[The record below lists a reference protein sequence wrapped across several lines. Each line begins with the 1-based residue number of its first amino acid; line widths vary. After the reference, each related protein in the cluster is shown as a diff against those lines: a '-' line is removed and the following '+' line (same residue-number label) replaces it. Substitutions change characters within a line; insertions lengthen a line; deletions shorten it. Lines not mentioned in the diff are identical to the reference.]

1 MTSHV
6 KSGDLKLVMSLE
18 GPCGTEAQASKKEI
32 LLDCA
37 RVPEFGR
44 RAHGPTT
51 QRACWL
57 VLVSAAYSGAGSLRE
72 KKEIDAATVTGR
84 TCHVCYEEALLGDK

>member
-57 VLVSAAYSGAGSLRE
+57 VLVSAAYSEGE
-72 KKEIDAATVTGR
+72 K
-84 TCHVCYEEALLGDK
+84 GD